1 MIQNAFPTIEKYI
14 DHTHT
19 IHSMSARV
27 SDELREEILRNF
39 KKMLKMKKHGVDL
52 FFVDIDNLK
61 EELLLKKTVNN

>member
-1 MIQNAFPTIEKYI
+1 MLQNAFPTLEKYI
-14 DHTHT
+14 DHMHT
-19 IHSMSARV
+19 IHSMPARV

>member
-1 MIQNAFPTIEKYI
+1 M
-14 DHTHT
+14 HT
-19 IHSMSARV
+19 IHSMPARV